1 MSRLI
6 NAGSVVYDQLDWFNP
21 NNSINRAPGLTIA
34 AISFLGFV
42 NNSVL
47 IWNFA
52 DGTSVLD
59 SSISA
64 GTVYFNEITG
74 QPGYYQIRFY
84 PDRVGIW
91 RLTFRQISLQIEIIK
106 EYDVLPVGTLKPGAT
121 SAGLIPSF
129 SVSGPNC

>member
-1 MSRLI
+1 MSRLL
-6 NAGSVVYDQLDWFNP
+6 NAGSIVYDQLDWFNP

-64 GTVYFNEITG
+64 GTIYFNEITS

-91 RLTFRQISLQIEIIK
+91 RLTFRQIALQTEIIK
-106 EYDVLPVGTLKPGAT
+106 EYDILPVGTLKPGTT

-129 SVSGPNC
+129 SVSGSNC